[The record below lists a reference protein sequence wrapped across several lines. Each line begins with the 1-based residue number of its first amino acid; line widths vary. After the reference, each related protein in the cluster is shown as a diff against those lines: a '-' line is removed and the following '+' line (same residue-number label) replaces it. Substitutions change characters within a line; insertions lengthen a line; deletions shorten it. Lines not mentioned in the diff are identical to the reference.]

1 MILSPGMIKIHSKVT
16 NWERQTMFSK
26 YLYTLILLFLT
37 FVSISVAFIYFE
49 SRFEEAKVAC
59 STPPTINS
67 AAASH
72 QSDIERERLLAE
84 RFSCLEE
91 LANSEQGRV
100 AIELAEIAS
109 WKQLTIP
116 VSEALGAL
124 LLLSIL
130 LGWAWKKRSS
140 NSALWV
146 ITLESWQKTRYLTVW
161 ELRIF
166 SRSRL
171 IEKDIRYR
179 VDIYR
184 ELDCWLQ

>member
-1 MILSPGMIKIHSKVT
+1 
-16 NWERQTMFSK
+16 MFSK

-37 FVSISVAFIYFE
+37 VVSISGAFIYFE
-49 SRFEEAKVAC
+49 SRFQEAKVAC
-59 STPPTINS
+59 STPPTINP
-67 AAASH
+67 AATSH
-72 QSDIERERLLAE
+72 QSDIDRARLLAE

-91 LANSEQGRV
+91 LANSEQGRI
-100 AIELAEIAS
+100 AIELAEYAS

-124 LLLSIL
+124 LLLSML
-130 LGWAWKKRSS
+130 LRWAWQKRAPNSS
-140 NSALWV
+140 LWV
-146 ITLESWQKTRYLTVW
+146 ITLESWQKTRYLTVKQ
-161 ELRIF
+161 LRIF

-179 VDIYR
+179 VDICC

>member
-1 MILSPGMIKIHSKVT
+1 
-16 NWERQTMFSK
+16 MFSK

-37 FVSISVAFIYFE
+37 VVSISGAFIYFE

-59 STPPTINS
+59 STAPTINP
-67 AAASH
+67 AATSH
-72 QSDIERERLLAE
+72 QSDIDRARLLAE

-91 LANSEQGRV
+91 LANSEQGRI
-100 AIELAEIAS
+100 AIELAEYAS

-124 LLLSIL
+124 LLLSML
-130 LGWAWKKRSS
+130 LRWAWQKRAP

-146 ITLESWQKTRYLTVW
+146 ITLESWQKTRYLTVK

-179 VDIYR
+179 VDICC

>member
-1 MILSPGMIKIHSKVT
+1 MAPSPSLIKIDSNVT

-37 FVSISVAFIYFE
+37 VVSTSGAFIYFE

-67 AAASH
+67 AAASNQPDH
-72 QSDIERERLLAE
+72 ERQRLLAE

-91 LANSEQGRV
+91 LANSEQGQV
-100 AIELAEIAS
+100 AIELAEYAS

-116 VSEALGAL
+116 VSKALGAL

-130 LGWAWKKRSS
+130 LRWAWQKRSF
-140 NSALWV
+140 NSATWV
-146 ITLESWQKTRYLTVW
+146 ITLESW
-161 ELRIF
+161 
-166 SRSRL
+166 
-171 IEKDIRYR
+171 
-179 VDIYR
+179 
-184 ELDCWLQ
+184 

>member
-1 MILSPGMIKIHSKVT
+1 MVLSPGMIKIHSKVT

>member
-1 MILSPGMIKIHSKVT
+1 
-16 NWERQTMFSK
+16 MFSK

-37 FVSISVAFIYFE
+37 VVSISGAFIYFE

-59 STPPTINS
+59 STPPTINP
-67 AAASH
+67 AATSH
-72 QSDIERERLLAE
+72 QSDIDRARLLAE

-91 LANSEQGRV
+91 LANSEQGRI
-100 AIELAEIAS
+100 AIELAEYAS

-116 VSEALGAL
+116 VSKALGAL
-124 LLLSIL
+124 LLLSML
-130 LGWAWKKRSS
+130 LRWAWQKRAP

-146 ITLESWQKTRYLTVW
+146 ITLESWQKTRYLTVKQ
-161 ELRIF
+161 LRIF

-179 VDIYR
+179 VDICC

>member
-1 MILSPGMIKIHSKVT
+1 
-16 NWERQTMFSK
+16 MFSK

-100 AIELAEIAS
+100 AIELAEKIGRAH
-109 WKQLTIP
+109 
-116 VSEALGAL
+116 V
-124 LLLSIL
+124 
-130 LGWAWKKRSS
+130 
-140 NSALWV
+140 
-146 ITLESWQKTRYLTVW
+146 
-161 ELRIF
+161 
-166 SRSRL
+166 
-171 IEKDIRYR
+171 
-179 VDIYR
+179 
-184 ELDCWLQ
+184 